1 MKVPQALALIVLL
14 CASGLASAQEPPVPQ
29 AAGTAAALDR
39 ASLSYSN
46 KWRIT
51 FNHEADT
58 SGTLVFRMVMKNSD
72 ADPVVLAIPI
82 EKGTGEN
89 AVAGKVKGALQSA
102 FPRAFNVETDDG
114 ESVLVKLGAREGQ
127 SSVVL
132 LSSDVAG
139 LKTRIR
145 KE

>member
-1 MKVPQALALIVLL
+1 MKVPQALALIAVL
-14 CASGLASAQEPPVPQ
+14 CASGLASAQEPAAPQ

-39 ASLSYSN
+39 GSLSYSN

-51 FNHEADT
+51 FNHEAKT
-58 SGTLVFRMVMKNSD
+58 SGRLVFRMVMKNSD
-72 ADPVVLAIPI
+72 ADPVVVTIPI

-89 AVAGKVKGALQSA
+89 RAARKVKRALQSA
-102 FPRAFNVETDDG
+102 LPRDFNVETDDN
-114 ESVLVKLGAREGQ
+114 ESVLVKLNLIEGD

-139 LKTRIR
+139 LKIKIR

>member
-1 MKVPQALALIVLL
+1 MKVPETLALIVLL
-14 CASGLASAQEPPVPQ
+14 CASGLASAQEPPAPP
-29 AAGTAAALDR
+29 AAGTAEALDR

-51 FNHEADT
+51 FNHEAET
-58 SGTLVFRMVMKNSD
+58 SGTLVFRMVMNNSE
-72 ADPVVLAIPI
+72 ADPVVVAIPI

-89 AVAGKVKGALQSA
+89 AAARQVKGALKSA

-114 ESVLVKLGAREGQ
+114 ESVLVKLNFHEGQ

-139 LKTRIR
+139 LKVKIR